1 MLLVVLLILLLLLLL
16 LLMLLLLLLLTPLPR
31 FSLVGSSRSQLPSLI
46 PMLLQHPLI
55 LTLDQLLRTPP
66 HKSNR
71 VSQHF
76 GRLPNLDM
84 NSLEPHTFVLVPRQ
98 RQHLARVLR
107 VVPGPLVKDERKL
120 VSVFGSRQLGV
131 EAVVVAV
138 EPARSPVKTGETR
151 VVPLL
156 DLGPGKLEVV
166 FVVDDEEILLGR
178 VLDVLLFA
186 STTTTTV
193 AAAGVG
199 GGGGE
204 VFVLVGN
211 LGCFVVCGKA
221 RRA

>member
-1 MLLVVLLILLLLLLL
+1 
-16 LLMLLLLLLLTPLPR
+16 
-31 FSLVGSSRSQLPSLI
+31 
-46 PMLLQHPLI
+46 MLLQYPLI

-98 RQHLARVLR
+98 RQHLTRVLR
-107 VVPGPLVKDERKL
+107 VVPGPLVKDEREL
-120 VSVFGSRQLGV
+120 VSVFGSWQLGV
-131 EAVVVAV
+131 EPVIIAVQA
-138 EPARSPVKTGETR
+138 ARGPVKTGEAR

-156 DLGPGKLEVV
+156 DLSPGKLEVV

-178 VLDVLLFA
+178 VLDVLFFA
-186 STTTTTV
+186 STTTTTTTIT
-193 AAAGVG
+193 AAGVG
-199 GGGGE
+199 GSGGE